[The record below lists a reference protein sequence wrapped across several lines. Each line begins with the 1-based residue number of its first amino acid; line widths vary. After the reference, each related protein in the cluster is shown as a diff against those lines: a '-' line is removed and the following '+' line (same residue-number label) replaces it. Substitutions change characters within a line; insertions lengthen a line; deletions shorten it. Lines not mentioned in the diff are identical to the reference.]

1 MAIPIL
7 KNWPTYF
14 TQIDEGLGSSYERIV
29 LNNKLLELC
38 QKYQVKNLLESP
50 SFGFTG
56 ISGINSFAAAQNG
69 IATYLTDHD
78 QARIELIA
86 DFWSKYDNK
95 CQINFVAN
103 YADLPFADQQFEL
116 SWNFSA
122 LWFTQDLSE
131 ALAQMSRCTSKAIF
145 ICVPNRSGLGY
156 LSQKLLGRKELAQ
169 QLNEANII
177 PQNIVSCLQDL
188 DWNLVEQDFID
199 CPWWPDIGMP
209 KAKFFRIFG
218 LGWLFPQ
225 KSQPAISIM
234 DYYSG
239 HDPNFPDKML
249 KHYWFEKIMPA
260 FIKKFW
266 AHHRYFLFEPTNN
279 QRS

>member
-7 KNWPTYF
+7 TNWQNYF
-14 TQIDEGLGSSYERIV
+14 LQIDEGLGSSYERVV

-38 QKYQVKNLLESP
+38 RKYQVSNLLESP

-69 IATYLTDHD
+69 ISTYLTDHD
-78 QARIELIA
+78 QSRIDLIA
-86 DFWSKYDNK
+86 KLWSNYKSK
-95 CQINFVAN
+95 CQIN
-103 YADLPFADQQFEL
+103 YLTDYGDLPFADKQFEL

-122 LWFTQDLSE
+122 LWFTQDLSQ
-131 ALAQMSRCTSKAIF
+131 ALSEMSRCTSKAIF

-156 LSQKLLGRKELAQ
+156 LSQRFLGKSELTNL
-169 QLNEANII
+169 LNEENILPHKI
-177 PQNIVSCLQDL
+177 ISSLQNLGWD
-188 DWNLVEQDFID
+188 LVEYDYID

-209 KAKFFRIFG
+209 KAKFFKIFG
-218 LGWLFPQ
+218 LGWLFPK
-225 KSQPAISIM
+225 KSHQPISIM

-239 HDPNFPDKML
+239 HDPYFPDKML
-249 KHYWFEKIMPA
+249 KHYWFEKILPN
-260 FIKKFW
+260 ILKKIW
-266 AHHRYFLFEPTNN
+266 AHHKYFLFEPTN